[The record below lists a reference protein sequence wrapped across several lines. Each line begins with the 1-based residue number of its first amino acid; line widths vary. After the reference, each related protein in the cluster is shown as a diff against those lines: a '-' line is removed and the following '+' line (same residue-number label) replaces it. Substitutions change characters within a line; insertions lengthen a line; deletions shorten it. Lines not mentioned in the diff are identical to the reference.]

1 MWLDDIVPVNDGV
14 DGPELFNSSFNLT
27 EESFDFTVSLRMF
40 YTNKEVIDVV
50 MIQEFPEGM
59 VSMFTVSS

>member
-14 DGPELFNSSFNLT
+14 DGTELFNSSFNLT

-40 YTNKEVIDVV
+40 YTSKEVIDVV